1 MPYVV
6 VEWDNKRSI
15 EHYLPQ
21 GSVEGLTLKDI
32 AEVALAEH
40 AACCVTILDEGRDSV
55 YEIKRHEPKAT
66 ASMALLNFRSL
77 K

>member
-1 MPYVV
+1 M
-6 VEWDNKRSI
+6 

-21 GSVEGLTLKDI
+21 SSVDGLALKDI
-32 AEVALAEH
+32 AEVALATH
-40 AACCVTILDEGRDSV
+40 AACCVTILNEGRDSI

-66 ASMALLNFRSL
+66 ASMNLSTFRSP